1 MRRSV
6 LTCALLC
13 AALLALLAAP
23 LASAKPEVGP
33 DGPSFYAPP
42 TKKAP
47 KRHGTLLRYRPT
59 SISLGATAP
68 QAWNLIYRSRS
79 ARDKPNAV
87 AGTAFVPTAP
97 WEGEGARPI
106 VSFTVGTQGLDE
118 SCAPSRQFE
127 AGSEYEN
134 SNISAA
140 LDRGWAVLVTDY
152 EGYLDGQTPT
162 YSAGRSQGHAALD
175 IVRAARKIPGAGLS
189 RKAKV
194 AIWGYSQGG
203 QSAAWA
209 GEQERAYTPE
219 AKVRGIVAGGVPA
232 NLRATAEN
240 LDGNVG
246 AGLLLAATVGVD
258 RAYPKQ
264 FRLASR
270 LNAAGAAAVE
280 QVKGQCVGETLAT
293 YAGRSL
299 SEFTRNGE
307 TLDEVVAGQGDQAR
321 LPAQPARPRQ
331 AEGPGLPV
339 PLEQR
344 RHRAARAGGRAPRD
358 VLRQGRARAVHD
370 VPGQPRD
377 RQPRRGRRLARVDRR
392 SLRRRTGAEQL
403 RRDDRRTTGPL
414 RRR

>member
-1 MRRSV
+1 MRRPL

-23 LASAKPEVGP
+23 LASAKPELGP

-68 QAWNLIYRSRS
+68 KAWNLIYRSRG
-79 ARDKPNAV
+79 AQDERNAV

-97 WEGEGARPI
+97 WEGKGARPI
-106 VSFTVGTQGLDE
+106 ISFTVGTQGLGE

-127 AGSEYEN
+127 AGTEYEN
-134 SNISAA
+134 ANISAA

-162 YSAGRSQGHAALD
+162 YSAGRSQGHATLD

-219 AKVRGIVAGGVPA
+219 AKVLGIVAGGVPA
-232 NLRATAEN
+232 DLLATARN

-258 RAYPKQ
+258 QAYPKQ
-264 FRLASR
+264 FKLDSR
-270 LNAAGAAAVE
+270 LNDAGRAAVE
-280 QVKGQCVGETLAT
+280 AVKGQCVGETLAS

-299 SEFTRNGE
+299 SEFTKNGE
-307 TLDEVVAGQGDQAR
+307 TLDEVTADKAIKKVFR
-321 LPAQPARPRQ
+321 LNQL
-331 AEGPGLPV
+331 GLAKPKVPVFQYHSTNDDIV
-339 PLEQR
+339 PLGQAVDLRETYCRKGVTEQFTTYPGN
-344 RHRAARAGGRAPRD
+344 HVTGNPAGLNDSIAWIADRFDGAQAPTNCD
-358 VLRQGRARAVHD
+358 EAIAEPPVL
-370 VPGQPRD
+370 PTP
-377 RQPRRGRRLARVDRR
+377 
-392 SLRRRTGAEQL
+392 
-403 RRDDRRTTGPL
+403 
-414 RRR
+414 

>member
-1 MRRSV
+1 MRRP
-6 LTCALLC
+6 LLIRALLC
-13 AALLALLAAP
+13 ATLLALLSAP
-23 LASAKPEVGP
+23 LASAKPEIGP

-68 QAWNLIYRSRS
+68 NAWNLIYRSRS
-79 ARDKPNAV
+79 ARNRPNVV
-87 AGTAFVPTAP
+87 AGTAFVPTTP
-97 WEGEGARPI
+97 WGGAGARPI
-106 VSFTVGTQGLDE
+106 ISFTVGTQGLDE

-127 AGSEYEN
+127 AGTEYEN
-134 SNISAA
+134 ANISAA

-162 YSAGRSQGHAALD
+162 YSAGRSQGHATLD
-175 IVRAARKIPGAGLS
+175 IVRAARKIPGAGLR
-189 RKAKV
+189 RKAKI

-270 LNAAGAAAVE
+270 LNEAGAAAVE
-280 QVKGQCVGETLAT
+280 QVKGQCVGETLAS

-299 SEFTRNGE
+299 SEFTKNGE
-307 TLDEVVAGQGDQAR
+307 TLDEVVRDKAIKRVFRLNQLGLAKPRVPVFQYHSTNDDIVPLGQAVDLREAYCDRGVRELFTTYPGNHVTGNPAGVDDSLAWIADRFAGAR
-321 LPAQPARPRQ
+321 APSNCDETIVEPPVLPAP
-331 AEGPGLPV
+331 
-339 PLEQR
+339 
-344 RHRAARAGGRAPRD
+344 
-358 VLRQGRARAVHD
+358 
-370 VPGQPRD
+370 
-377 RQPRRGRRLARVDRR
+377 
-392 SLRRRTGAEQL
+392 
-403 RRDDRRTTGPL
+403 
-414 RRR
+414 

>member
-1 MRRSV
+1 MRRPI
-6 LTCALLC
+6 LICALLC
-13 AALLALLAAP
+13 AVLLALPTPP
-23 LASAKPEVGP
+23 LASAKPEIGP
-33 DGPSFYAPP
+33 DGPTFYAPP

-68 QAWNLIYRSRS
+68 KAWNLIYRSRS
-79 ARDKPNAV
+79 ARNKPNAV

-97 WEGEGARPI
+97 WAGEGARPI
-106 VSFTVGTQGLDE
+106 VSFTVGTQGLGE

-175 IVRAARKIPGAGLS
+175 IVRAARKIPGTGLT

-219 AKVRGIVAGGVPA
+219 VKVLGIVAGGVPA
-232 NLRATAEN
+232 NLRVTAEN

-270 LNAAGAAAVE
+270 LNAAGKAAVK

-299 SEFTRNGE
+299 SEFTKNGE
-307 TLDEVVAGQGDQAR
+307 TLDEVARDKAIKRVFRLNRLGLSKPKAPVFQYHSSNDDIVPLGQAVDLRQTYCDKGVREQFTMYPGNHVTGNPAGVDDSLAWIADRFAGA
-321 LPAQPARPRQ
+321 PAPSNCDETIVVP
-331 AEGPGLPV
+331 PV
-339 PLEQR
+339 P
-344 RHRAARAGGRAPRD
+344 AAP
-358 VLRQGRARAVHD
+358 
-370 VPGQPRD
+370 
-377 RQPRRGRRLARVDRR
+377 
-392 SLRRRTGAEQL
+392 
-403 RRDDRRTTGPL
+403 
-414 RRR
+414 